1 MMLNSVHCPE
11 GPFLSRAHLSQ
22 VKRALPVFCMPVPLC
37 KDPTSTH
44 VSFPS
49 HILILLVLFGDL
61 WTVLVLAMLA
71 HGSLALAT
79 SPRYNDGVSVFY
91 TSLALPT
98 PLC

>member
-1 MMLNSVHCPE
+1 MGCAGCVLGDRHTCTLHCTL
-11 GPFLSRAHLSQ
+11 GYSDNLWW
-22 VKRALPVFCMPVPLC
+22 
-37 KDPTSTH
+37 
-44 VSFPS
+44 
-49 HILILLVLFGDL
+49 LILLVLFGDL